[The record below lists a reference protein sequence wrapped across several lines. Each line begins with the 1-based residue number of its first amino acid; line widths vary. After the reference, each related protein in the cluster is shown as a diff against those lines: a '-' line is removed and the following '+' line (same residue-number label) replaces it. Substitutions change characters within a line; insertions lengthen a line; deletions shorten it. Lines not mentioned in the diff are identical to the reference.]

1 MAGQRIP
8 GLWVWGLVL
17 LLIVLHQDNFFWHD
31 DTLVLGFL
39 PIGLFYH
46 ACISVAAAVTW
57 FLGTKYAWPNYETEG
72 TAAESQEAEDAR

>member
-1 MAGQRIP
+1 MAGQRIAW
-8 GLWVWGLVL
+8 LWVWGLVL

-57 FLGTKYAWPNYETEG
+57 FLGTKFAWPKYETENS
-72 TAAESQEAEDAR
+72 AVDSKKAEDAR